1 MDMERN
7 RAGARLAG
15 SDDGRRTRHYWIPL
29 GAALAL
35 AGVMSFVP
43 AGSRGASA
51 AQPLPPAKMEAPKF
65 VVDPS
70 WPHIPNGWT
79 LGQVSS
85 AASDADGNIWIIHRY
100 RTVKHGVKTGPPVM
114 EFDPAGNYIQGWG
127 GQQGDGYTWPT
138 SEHGITVDYKGYVW
152 ISGNGNDDQTLKFTK
167 DGKFLM
173 QIGHAAK
180 NKTNADTTSLW
191 KPADVYVYPK
201 TNELFVA
208 DGYGNKRVIV
218 FDADTGAYKR
228 MWGAFGNVP
237 MDDPPR
243 PPALTGE
250 AAKAAA
256 AEEEANRTLST
267 GFDPKDPGPSQFV
280 PPVHGVK
287 VSNDGLV
294 YVADRGGKRVQVFT
308 TEGKYITQVWI
319 DRWCLVEGGGC
330 NNGNTAASVAFSA
343 DLAQRFLYVASRS
356 PARIWVLDRKTLRAL
371 DSFGRPGIAPGEFDV
386 LHHMTTD
393 GKGNLY
399 TSEVEDGRRVQ
410 KFVFKGLFPVTVPAN
425 GAN

>member
-1 MDMERN
+1 MRIH
-7 RAGARLAG
+7 RWFPATAGLVLLA
-15 SDDGRRTRHYWIPL
+15 
-29 GAALAL
+29 AAVFAMI
-35 AGVMSFVP
+35 GWRQS
-43 AGSRGASA
+43 SA
-51 AQPLPPAKMEAPKF
+51 ASPGVAAKVAVPKF
-65 VVDPS
+65 AVDPS

-85 AASDADGNIWIIHRY
+85 AATDSQGNIWIIHRP
-100 RTVKHGVKTGPPVM
+100 RTVKPGVKTGPPVM
-114 EFDPAGNYIQGWG
+114 EFDSAGNYVRGWEG
-127 GQQGDGYTWPT
+127 ESGEGYTWPST
-138 SEHGITVDYKGYVW
+138 EHGITVDFKGNVW
-152 ISGNGNDDQTLKFTK
+152 ISGNGDDDQVLKFTA

-173 QIGHAAK
+173 QVGRAAK
-180 NKTNADTTSLW
+180 KKSNADTTSLW
-191 KPADVYVYPK
+191 RPADVYVYPK

-237 MDDPPR
+237 LDDPPR

-256 AEEEANRTLST
+256 EQAEANRTLAT

-287 VSNDGLV
+287 VSSDGLV
-294 YVADRGGKRVQVFT
+294 YVADRGGKRVQIFT
-308 TEGKYITQVWI
+308 TAGKYIAQVWI
-319 DRWCLVEGGGC
+319 DRWCLVAGGGC

-343 DLAQRFLYVASRS
+343 DPGQRFLYVASRS
-356 PARIWVLDRKTLRAL
+356 PARIWVFDRRTLRAL

-393 GKGNLY
+393 NKGNLY
-399 TSEVEDGRRVQ
+399 TSEVEDGRRIQ
-410 KFVFKGLFPVTVPAN
+410 KFVFRGLVMTPVPDN
-425 GAN
+425 LGE